1 MKLLY
6 KVKDLEYYE
15 LMGQLYNISEITTQD
30 FLAFLEFLPTMNVVK
45 EMQQDIDATQDW
57 LKTLDKPATEIRN
70 CKRCSEEF
78 LVAINSVRKYCS
90 VNCRLSFVKENYTK
104 NKKPRKFFCQTC
116 NKKVTPELHDK
127 RSKYCSAA
135 CRKKNFSDRL
145 IKLPTKR
152 LCNFCG
158 DEFEGTSVYCSKQ
171 CQGNQHTLNNKNPVG
186 HVKRTEG
193 VHERICCYDE
203 VHIPEEVMFILECQ
217 DDYLR
222 ITEDTHYI
230 LSCLDELPLAKYSDG
245 KRLHNTEAYQERRGK
260 GFTVGFNNYDYT
272 EYKQY
277 ATTEDKM
284 AVLTREQQNFT
295 VWEEDDES

>member
-1 MKLLY
+1 MGKLY
-6 KVKDLEYYE
+6 KDK
-15 LMGQLYNISEITTQD
+15 ITVQGT
-30 FLAFLEFLPTMNVVK
+30 LAFLDFLPTMNVVK
-45 EMQQDIDATQDW
+45 E
-57 LKTLDKPATEIRN
+57 KYKPPKVVGTEIRS
-70 CKRCSEEF
+70 CKHCSEEY
-78 LVAINSVRKYCS
+78 VIETNSVRKYCS
-90 VNCRLSFVKENYTK
+90 TACRLSFVKEHYHNNHT
-104 NKKPRKFFCQTC
+104 PREFVCETC
-116 NKKVTPELHDK
+116 NKKVTTEHFDK
-127 RSKYCSAA
+127 RTKYCSVA
-135 CRKKNFSDRL
+135 CRKKNFANRL

-260 GFTVGFNNYDYT
+260 GFTVGFNNYKPQVLGSKRVEPTPT

-284 AVLTREQQNFT
+284 AVLEREYPSYT
-295 VWEEDDES
+295 VLDDG